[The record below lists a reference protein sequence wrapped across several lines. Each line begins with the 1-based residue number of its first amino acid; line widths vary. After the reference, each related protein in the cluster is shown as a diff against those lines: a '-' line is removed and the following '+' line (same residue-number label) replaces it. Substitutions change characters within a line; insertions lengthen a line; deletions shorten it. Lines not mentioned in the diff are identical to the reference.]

1 MTDVPAP
8 ESRGNLQSRAAR
20 GVMWTGIHTFVS
32 LPVAFVVNLVLAR
45 VLGAADYGR
54 LALLTAI
61 LEVAGVVVGLGVG
74 TALLQFG
81 AKAHARGNRDA
92 VRALLSKSQGFRLL
106 WTAPIVTAVV
116 VLVADAPVGLLVAAL
131 LFGVWLPAATS
142 GGPTCLALEN
152 KTDRGAQ
159 VAMVTNLFLQTAV
172 VVAVLTIATAD
183 AVWLVRLVVGGVSA
197 AATLIFVSKDY
208 RRAVLAPRLPLRF
221 PPGFW
226 KFALPTG
233 ASAIIGT
240 LVASRT
246 EVFFLD
252 RLATPEQVGV
262 FALAYGLST
271 HVFAPV
277 QTLMN
282 PLVPAISGLREVD
295 PPTLGRALSRS
306 LRVTSTV
313 AGLTVASAL
322 PALAL
327 LVPVLYGAEFRGTSG
342 MFLALGAAGGLA
354 VLGRPM
360 RIFVLSRLRGG
371 SLLWVDVAALVVAVT
386 AMIIA
391 IPIYGAWGAVVA
403 KIASSVVQLLLVSAV
418 ELRSGTLGL
427 GATFRAAAPSLI
439 GCLVLVP
446 AWATGSLIDVNPWVG
461 ATGAGLLGIALFMVG
476 LRAANAGLTDADA
489 ALVLTTLPPALS
501 RVAAPIVRSCAWS
514 RERTRGV

>member
-1 MTDVPAP
+1 
-8 ESRGNLQSRAAR
+8 
-20 GVMWTGIHTFVS
+20 MWTGVHTVVS
-32 LPVAFVVNLVLAR
+32 LPVAFVVNLILAR

-61 LEVAGVVVGLGVG
+61 LEVAGVVVGLGVA
-74 TALLQFG
+74 TAVLQFG
-81 AKAHARGNRDA
+81 AKAHARGDRDA

-106 WTAPIVTAVV
+106 WAAPLVTAVV
-116 VLVADAPVGLLVAAL
+116 VLVADAPVGLLIAAL
-131 LFGVWLPAATS
+131 VFGVWLPAATS
-142 GGPTCLALEN
+142 GGPACLALEN

-172 VVAVLTIATAD
+172 VITVVTLATAD

-197 AATLIFVSKDY
+197 AATLIFVSRDY

-226 KFALPTG
+226 MFALPTG

-252 RLATPEQVGV
+252 RLATAEQVGI

-271 HVFAPV
+271 HLFAPV

-282 PLVPAISGLREVD
+282 PLIPAISGLREVD
-295 PPTLGRALSRS
+295 APAIGRALSRS

-313 AGLTVASAL
+313 AGLMVASAL

-327 LVPVLYGAEFRGTSG
+327 LLPVLYGAEFREASG

-354 VLGRPM
+354 VLSSPM
-360 RIFVLSRLRGG
+360 RIFVLSRLRAG
-371 SLLWVDVAALVVAVT
+371 SLLWVDVAALVVAVAVMLLT
-386 AMIIA
+386 
-391 IPIYGAWGAVVA
+391 IPTLGAWGAVLA
-403 KIASSVVQLLLVSAV
+403 KVASSATQLILVSAV
-418 ELRSGTLGL
+418 ELRGGTLGF

-439 GCLVLVP
+439 ACVALVVGWC
-446 AWATGSLIDVNPWVG
+446 AGVLIDAHPLIGASVG
-461 ATGAGLLGIALFMVG
+461 GLLGLAVFLGG
-476 LRAANAGLTDADA
+476 LRATRAGLTDTDV
-489 ALVLTTLPPALS
+489 ALVLTTLPSSLTRMAGP
-501 RVAAPIVRSCAWS
+501 VVRSCAWS
-514 RERTRGV
+514 REPASGGA

>member
-1 MTDVPAP
+1 
-8 ESRGNLQSRAAR
+8 
-20 GVMWTGIHTFVS
+20 MWTGVHTLVS
-32 LPVAFVVNLVLAR
+32 LPVAFVVNLLLAR

-74 TALLQFG
+74 TAVLQFG
-81 AKAHARGNRDA
+81 AKAHARGDRNA

-106 WTAPIVTAVV
+106 WTAPIVTGVV
-116 VLVADAPVGLLVAAL
+116 VLFANAPAGLLIAAL

-142 GGPTCLALEN
+142 GGPACLALEN
-152 KTDRGAQ
+152 KADRGAQ

-172 VVAVLTIATAD
+172 VITVVTVATAD

-208 RRAVLAPRLPLRF
+208 RRAVLAPRLPIRF
-221 PPGFW
+221 PSGFW

-246 EVFFLD
+246 EVLFLD
-252 RLATPEQVGV
+252 RLATAEQVGI

-271 HVFAPV
+271 HIFAPV

-295 PPTLGRALSRS
+295 APTLGRALSRS

-313 AGLTVASAL
+313 AGLMVASAL

-327 LVPVLYGAEFRGTSG
+327 LVPLLYGAEFTEASG
-342 MFLALGAAGGLA
+342 MFLALGAAAGLA
-354 VLGRPM
+354 VLGSPM
-360 RIFVLSRLRGG
+360 RIFVLSQLRGG

-386 AMIIA
+386 AMIFT
-391 IPIYGAWGAVVA
+391 IPIYGAWGAVLA
-403 KIASSVVQLLLVSAV
+403 KIASSATQLLLVSAV
-418 ELRSGTLGL
+418 ELRSGTLGVVQ
-427 GATFRAAAPSLI
+427 TFRAVGPSLI
-439 GCLVLVP
+439 ACVALGV
-446 AWATGSLIDVNPWVG
+446 AWTAGSLIGVHPLVG
-461 ATGAGLLGIALFMVG
+461 AIVAGFLGLTFFMGG
-476 LRAANAGLTDADA
+476 LRVAKTGLTDADA
-489 ALVLTTLPPALS
+489 VLVLTTLP
-501 RVAAPIVRSCAWS
+501 RSLRRLVGPVLRSLTWS
-514 RERTRGV
+514 HEPELDNGYSP